1 MFSSKDK
8 LFMERAFELAEE
20 SFDDEEVPV
29 GAVIVK
35 DGKIIGEGKN
45 KVISKN
51 DVTSHAEI
59 NALRDA
65 SKNTNNY
72 RLNACLMYVTLE
84 PCHMCAKAAI
94 DARISS
100 IVFAAKEPKTGS
112 IVSIDNFLDK
122 KIFNHNVTYRFGLM
136 ETRSSKLLKKFTL
149 AQILLMAIQC
159 IKFLPIFLMV
169 RPPLLMDLKWKILN
183 CTQNYMKCG

>member
-8 LFMERAFELAEE
+8 LFMERAFELAVE

-35 DGKIIGEGKN
+35 DGEIIGEGRN

-59 NALRDA
+59 NALRNA

-72 RLNACLMYVTLE
+72 RLNDCLMYVTLE
-84 PCHMCAKAAI
+84 PCHMCAKAAL
-94 DARISS
+94 DARLSS

-112 IVSIDNFLDK
+112 IVSVDNFLDK
-122 KIFNHNVTYRFGLM
+122 KLFNHTVTYRYGLM
-136 ETRSSKLLKKFTL
+136 EDRSSKLLREFFKL
-149 AQILLMAIQC
+149 
-159 IKFLPIFLMV
+159 
-169 RPPLLMDLKWKILN
+169 RR
-183 CTQNYMKCG
+183 